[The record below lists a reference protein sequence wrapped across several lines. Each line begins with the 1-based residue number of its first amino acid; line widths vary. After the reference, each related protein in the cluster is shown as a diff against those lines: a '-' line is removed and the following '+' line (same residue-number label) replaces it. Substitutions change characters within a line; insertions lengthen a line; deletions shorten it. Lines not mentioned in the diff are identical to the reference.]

1 MFAGLC
7 CLALSPLYR
16 KERPWAR
23 SGNRLPF
30 SPVMKMKEDL
40 CAKLILFT
48 RYPEPGRAKTR
59 LIPVLGPEGAADLQ
73 RRMTERLVA
82 QLLLFAEEYPVAT
95 EIRYDGGT
103 PELVVDWLG
112 HDLPALPQG
121 EGGLGER
128 LERAA
133 VAAFADGVAR
143 LVFIGADC
151 PALTPP
157 LFARAFAALLRHD
170 LVLGPAADGGY
181 YLIGLRCPWAGLFR
195 DIPWGSGEVLAVT
208 LGRARGL
215 GLSIHLL
222 EQHADVDR
230 PEDLR
235 YFHHHPNLR

>member
-1 MFAGLC
+1 
-7 CLALSPLYR
+7 
-16 KERPWAR
+16 
-23 SGNRLPF
+23 
-30 SPVMKMKEDL
+30 MKMKPDL

-48 RYPEPGRAKTR
+48 RYPEPGRVKTR

-73 RRMTERLVA
+73 RRMTEQMVVK
-82 QLLLFAEEYPVAT
+82 LLLFAEEYPLAA

-103 PELVVDWLG
+103 PEQVAAWLG
-112 HDLPALPQG
+112 HDLPAHPQG
-121 EGGLGER
+121 EGDLGRR
-128 LERAA
+128 LEQAA
-133 VAAFADGVAR
+133 VAAFAEGVQR

-151 PALTPP
+151 PTLTPL
-157 LFARAFAALLRHD
+157 LFAKAFAALLRHD

-181 YLIGLRCPWAGLFR
+181 YLIGLSRLWPGLFR

-208 LGRARGL
+208 LARARGL

-235 YFHHHPNLR
+235 YLHHHPHLQ